1 VGWLAGSILKTRSA
15 RDFGRALAAV
25 CALLIGFGEPCL
37 AAPEAG
43 PASRVRIDAPLEAG
57 HVRAKTHLAEIRGV
71 AVADARAPPGYD
83 LMIALDVSKSTDEP
97 SGSDVDRDGVVGMDP
112 RRELVAPGT
121 YPEGTAST
129 DPDDSVLAAE
139 VLAARSLIEG
149 LDASRVRVG
158 LLVFSSGFGGEGG
171 EADARLEVPL
181 SADYGQVTR
190 ALETVRREGGHG
202 ATNFAAGIRL
212 GVRELAGLPGALS
225 EVQPDRKR
233 VLIFLTDGKPS
244 YPVGRADVVDPGD
257 IEAAIR
263 AATLARAG
271 GVPIHVYAIGLAA
284 LIEPIA
290 ATEVARVSLGRYTP
304 VRDPADL
311 APLLQGA
318 TIADIEDV
326 VLTNLTTGDFSTDV
340 QLSPDGSFTG
350 LVPVRVGENRVRV
363 TALSTSGARLSAERG
378 FSFAV
383 EELSGRELERELER
397 IRRRNSELQRL
408 IESQRIEAF
417 RARERQRKEL
427 EILPEAR

>member
-1 VGWLAGSILKTRSA
+1 MALAGSFLM
-15 RDFGRALAAV
+15 
-25 CALLIGFGEPCL
+25 LLGLPCL
-37 AAPEAG
+37 ASPEAK
-43 PASRVRIDAPLEAG
+43 PAVQVRIDAPSEAAD
-57 HVRAKTHLAEIRGV
+57 VRARTHLAEIRGL
-71 AVADARAPPGYD
+71 ATADAQASPGYD

-97 SGSDVDRDGVVGMDP
+97 SGSDVDGDGVVGMDP

-121 YPEGTAST
+121 YPEGTVST

-139 VLAARSLIEG
+139 VRAARALLEG

-158 LLVFSSGFGGEGG
+158 LLVFSSGFSAEGS
-171 EADARLEVPL
+171 ERDARLEVPL
-181 SADYGQVTR
+181 SADYAEVDR
-190 ALETVRREGGHG
+190 ALEAVRREGGHG
-202 ATNFAAGIRL
+202 ATNFAAGISL
-212 GVRELAGLPGALS
+212 GVRELAGLPGAVS
-225 EVQPDRKR
+225 EPRPDRKR

-263 AATLARAG
+263 VAKLARAG

-284 LIEPIA
+284 LTEPVA

-311 APLLQGA
+311 EPLLQGA

-340 QLSPDGSFTG
+340 QLSPDGSFVG
-350 LVPVRVGENRVRV
+350 LVPVQVGENRVRV
-363 TALSTSGARLSAERG
+363 TALSTAGERLSAERS
-378 FSFAV
+378 FNFAV

-408 IESQRIEAF
+408 IESQRIDAF
-417 RARERQRKEL
+417 RERERQRKEL
-427 EILPEAR
+427 EILPDAR